1 MSEETPGVRGHST
14 LLAGAPAVRRETEV
28 PATIRRIAIL
38 APMRIELRPLVAP
51 LGPDGS
57 PNLLALA
64 RFVLT
69 QPRRIPQ
76 LVRLGHGAR
85 AATRAAAGAA
95 LAALSSVGSRVP
107 GDAMISPVG

>member
-1 MSEETPGVRGHST
+1 VAIDMETAAIAAVCDSRGCPWSAFRAISDRADDGT
-14 LLAGAPAVRRETEV
+14 TDAAVLALTR
-28 PATIRRIAIL
+28 
-38 APMRIELRPLVAP
+38 
-51 LGPDGS
+51 PDGS